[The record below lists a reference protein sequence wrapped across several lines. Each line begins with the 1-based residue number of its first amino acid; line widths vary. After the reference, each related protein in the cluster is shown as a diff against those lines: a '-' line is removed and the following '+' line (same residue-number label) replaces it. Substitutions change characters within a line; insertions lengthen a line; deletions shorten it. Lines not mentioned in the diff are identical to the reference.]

1 MATGLRALRRHFLD
15 SDAAIAASEYV
26 LMLGLTLLLLFV
38 VVRVFGRQLSTQWTS
53 VAAQVFGGQPPSSG
67 GGGTGNGNG
76 GNGDGS
82 SGNGNFGCNSNAG
95 KC

>member
-1 MATGLRALRRHFLD
+1 MATGLRALRRQFLD

-53 VAAQVFGGQPPSSG
+53 VAAQVFGGQPPADGASNAG
-67 GGGTGNGNG
+67 GGNGN
-76 GNGDGS
+76 GS
-82 SGNGNFGCNSNAG
+82 SGNGNFCSGG